1 MFARKVTAR
10 LQKNS
15 LSAFVD
21 LISHEI
27 LPWLRKQEG
36 FQDLMTLVAPDGR
49 EVTTITFWDHERNAQ
64 TYDEIGYPEA
74 LKMVGDLLDS
84 EPYVKVFNVVSST
97 FQGSL
102 EQAHQKAEL
111 VSHTASA

>member
-15 LSAFVD
+15 LTTFVD
-21 LISHEI
+21 LMDHEI

-36 FQDLMTLVAPDGR
+36 FQDLITLVAPDGL

-64 TYDEIGYPEA
+64 TYDEIGYPAA
-74 LKMVGDLLDS
+74 LKMVGDLLDG
-84 EPYVKVFNVVSST
+84 EPYVKVFNLLSST
-97 FQGSL
+97 FHGSVP
-102 EQAHQKAEL
+102 QSPPQDQL